1 MSSFSARVKR
11 VINDNELHIA
21 LSRATAQLRS
31 SRSASLSSLENAD
44 LIRDMARRAKLNILH
59 DLDEHLLKFEQR
71 LIDNGVQ
78 VHWAEKGTD
87 ACEIVIK
94 IAQKHRIKKVLKSKS
109 MVTEEIHL
117 NDALIKTGLN
127 VVETDL
133 GEYIVQLAD
142 DRPSH
147 IITPIIHMTREK
159 VGEIMHRSLNVPYT
173 NDIPK
178 LARYAREELRKEFLN
193 ADMGITGA
201 NFGVV
206 ETGTICLVTNE
217 GNGRMVTT
225 LPKIHI
231 VLMGLEKLV
240 PTLADL
246 DLMLKILAR
255 SATGQKLTSYTTLI
269 HGPGDREDSV
279 SPEEVH
285 VILLDNGRTS
295 ILGSEQAEILGC
307 IRCGACLNVCPVYKS
322 IGGHAYG
329 DVYAGPIGSIVTP
342 GLKGLA
348 EWKDLPFA
356 STLCYACNE
365 VCPVRLDIPEMLLS
379 LRKKI
384 IREEKIPLGLKLGM
398 KGFGIITS
406 HPKLYKIMRKISSLF
421 LSLISKDGWIK
432 SFPTKWWIPTG
443 FLNGWTQVRDFKI
456 PARKSFQDMWI
467 ERKKSH
473 E

>member
-1 MSSFSARVKR
+1 MSSFSDRVKC

-31 SRSASLSSLENAD
+31 SRAESFSSLENAD
-44 LIRDMARRAKLNILH
+44 LVRDMARRAKLNILH
-59 DLDEHLLKFEQR
+59 NLDENLLKFEQR

-78 VHWAEKGTD
+78 VHWAEKGKD

-94 IAQKHRIKKVLKSKS
+94 IAQKHKIKNVVKSKS
-109 MVTEEIHL
+109 MVTEEIYL
-117 NDALIKTGLN
+117 NDALIKSGIN

-147 IITPIIHMTREK
+147 IIAPVIHMTREK
-159 VGEIMHRSLNVPYT
+159 VGEIMHRRLNVPYT
-173 NDIPK
+173 DDIPK

-255 SATGQKLTSYTTLI
+255 SATGQKLSSYTTLI
-269 HGPGDREDSV
+269 HGPGKRENGDN
-279 SPEEVH
+279 PEEVH
-285 VILLDNGRTS
+285 VILLDNGRSS
-295 ILGSEQAEILGC
+295 ILGSEEAEILGC
-307 IRCGACLNVCPVYKS
+307 IRCGTCLNVCPVYNS

-342 GLKGLA
+342 GLKGLK
-348 EWKDLPFA
+348 EWKDLPYA
-356 STLCYACNE
+356 STLCYACKE

-379 LRKKI
+379 LRKKTI
-384 IREEKIPLGLKLGM
+384 KEEKIPSVLKLGM
-398 KGFGIITS
+398 RGFGIITS

-421 LSLISKDGWIK
+421 LRFISKDGWIK
-432 SFPTKWWIPTG
+432 SIPMKWLIPAG
-443 FLNGWTQVRDFKI
+443 FFGGWTQVRDFKI
-456 PARKSFQDMWI
+456 PARKSFQEMWSK
-467 ERKKSH
+467 RKKSY